1 MRDRNWTRRDLL
13 KASTADLQLHLA
25 WQQTQGVNQGISSS
39 PTVANGVV
47 YYGDGYGNE
56 LFALSGSSGAVL
68 WRSGSAK
75 WAQWI
80 GEGKALMDAATAMY
94 LSLESLEKKGFLTL
108 TVPSD
113 LLAAD
118 NLSRF
123 QTTYKEK

>member
-1 MRDRNWTRRDLL
+1 MALLEFPNPVGWYESGKNAGLGRDELNAFVSMLYS
-13 KASTADLQLHLA
+13 AQ
-25 WQQTQGVNQGISSS
+25 IS
-39 PTVANGVV
+39 
-47 YYGDGYGNE
+47 
-56 LFALSGSSGAVL
+56 FL

-118 NLSRF
+118 NLARF
-123 QTTYKEK
+123 KTTYKEK